1 MKRVMSYF
9 VSAACLASVVCISS
23 AHAARTNVVEYV
35 EHANSIA
42 ENITNSVPTKATV
55 TNLVRSCV
63 SVASRYMWD
72 EGGQCLYRWDM
83 DYGFTYLTPVTN
95 VNALLPENA
104 HILKYIEEHKEEE
117 Q

>member
-63 SVASRYMWD
+63 SVASRYLWD
-72 EGGQCLYRWDM
+72 SQAECLYRWDM
-83 DYGFTYLTPVTN
+83 NNGYTYLTPVTN

-104 HILKYIEEHKEEE
+104 AILQYLEEHKEDE